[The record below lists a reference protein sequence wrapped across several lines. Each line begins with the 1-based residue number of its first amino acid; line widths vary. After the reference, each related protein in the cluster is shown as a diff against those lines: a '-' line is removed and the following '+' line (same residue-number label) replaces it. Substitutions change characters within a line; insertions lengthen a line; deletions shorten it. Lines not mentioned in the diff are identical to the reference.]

1 MSVLSGVIPVA
12 PTIFAEDETLDLPG
26 QLRVLDYLVDAGSD
40 GVCILANYSEQFSL
54 DDAERDLITVS
65 ALQHLGGR
73 LPVCV
78 ATSHYSVRVARAR
91 ALRAQE
97 LGASLVMLMPPFY
110 GAGITAD
117 EESILEYFK
126 RLTDG
131 LHVDVMIQDAPVSP
145 TRLSAALLARL
156 AREIPQVKYVKIEM
170 PQTADKLRALIAAA
184 GDDLPGPFDGEEGIT
199 LIPDLEAGASGTMSS
214 AMVPDKL
221 GPIVRRFHKGERDEA
236 AKDWEAVLPLIHF
249 ENRQCGLR
257 ATKALLQEGGIIAS
271 DRTRSPFPDL
281 PPHTRG
287 QLIRLAESRDPLIL
301 RWA

>member
-12 PTIFAEDETLDLPG
+12 PTVFRDDESLDLAG

-54 DDAERDLITVS
+54 DDAERDLIS
-65 ALQHLGGR
+65 ASTLEHLGGR

-78 ATSHYSVRVARAR
+78 AASHYSARVARAR

-110 GAGITAD
+110 GAGVTAD
-117 EESILEYFK
+117 EESVLEYFK
-126 RLTDG
+126 RVTDG
-131 LHVDVMIQDAPVSP
+131 LQIDVMIQDAPVCP
-145 TRLSAALLARL
+145 TRLSVALLARL
-156 AREIPQVKYVKIEM
+156 AREIPQVKYVKIET
-170 PQTADKLRALIAAA
+170 PQSADTLRALVSAA

-199 LIPDLEAGASGTMSS
+199 LIPDLEAGASGTMCSS
-214 AMVPDKL
+214 MVPDKL
-221 GPIVRRFHKGERDEA
+221 GPIVHRFHKGERDGA
-236 AKDWEAVLPLIHF
+236 AEDWEAVLPLIHF

-257 ATKALLQEGGIIAS
+257 ATKALLQEGGIIAH
-271 DRTRSPFPDL
+271 DTTRAPFPAL
-281 PPHTRG
+281 PPHTRR

>member
-12 PTIFAEDETLDLPG
+12 PTVFDDDEALDLAG

-54 DDAERDLITVS
+54 DDAERDLITAS
-65 ALQHLGGR
+65 TLEHLAGR

-78 ATSHYSVRVARAR
+78 ATSHYSARVARAR

-110 GAGITAD
+110 GAGITAED
-117 EESILEYFK
+117 ESVLEYFK
-126 RLTDG
+126 SVTDG
-131 LHVDVMIQDAPVSP
+131 LHIDVMIQDAPVSP
-145 TRLSAALLARL
+145 TRLSVALLARL
-156 AREIPQVKYVKIEM
+156 AREIPQIKYVKIET
-170 PQTADKLRALIAAA
+170 PQSADKLRALVSAAEE
-184 GDDLPGPFDGEEGIT
+184 DLPGPFDGEEGIT

-214 AMVPDKL
+214 SMVPDKL
-221 GPIVRRFHKGERDEA
+221 GPIVRRFHKGERGEA
-236 AKDWEAVLPLIHF
+236 TKDWEEILPLIHF

-257 ATKALLQEGGIIAS
+257 ATKALLQEGGIIAH
-271 DRTRSPFPDL
+271 DTTRSPFPAL
-281 PPHTRG
+281 PPHTRN

>member
-12 PTIFAEDETLDLPG
+12 PTVFDDDEALDLAG

-54 DDAERDLITVS
+54 DDAERDLISTS
-65 ALQHLGGR
+65 TLEHLAGR

-78 ATSHYSVRVARAR
+78 ATSHYSARVARAR

-110 GAGITAD
+110 GAGITAED
-117 EESILEYFK
+117 ESVLEYFK
-126 RLTDG
+126 SVTDG
-131 LHVDVMIQDAPVSP
+131 LHIDVMIQDAPVSP
-145 TRLSAALLARL
+145 TRLPVALLARL
-156 AREIPQVKYVKIEM
+156 AREIPQIKYVKIET
-170 PQTADKLRALIAAA
+170 PQSADKLRALVSAA
-184 GDDLPGPFDGEEGIT
+184 DEDLPGPFDGEEGIT

-214 AMVPDKL
+214 SMVPDKL
-221 GPIVRRFHKGERDEA
+221 GPIVRRFHKGECDEA
-236 AKDWEAVLPLIHF
+236 TKDWEEILPLIHF
-249 ENRQCGLR
+249 EKRQCGLR
-257 ATKALLQEGGIIAS
+257 ATKALLQEGGIIAH
-271 DRTRSPFPDL
+271 DTTRSPFPAL
-281 PPHTRG
+281 PPHTRN